1 MDTATY
7 KSSVPD
13 PKKGHLSSTFSA
25 VAPHCSALFYP
36 NRAQL
41 LFDEDDIVI
50 QQLLAFVVVSHVDVT
65 CLNHIL
71 DVLCCTV
78 CGRLVSEGRLIFK
91 IWGQVLDGNR
101 SHQLTLTVVTTRRQL

>member
-41 LFDEDDIVI
+41 LFDGDDIVI
-50 QQLLAFVVVSHVDVT
+50 QQLLLTVVDVLHVDVSS

-78 CGRLVSEGRLIFK
+78 FVDILCYRDVSSL
-91 IWGQVLDGNR
+91 
-101 SHQLTLTVVTTRRQL
+101 

>member
-1 MDTATY
+1 MDTAY
-7 KSSVPD
+7 KSSVPN
-13 PKKGHLSSTFSA
+13 PKNGHLSTKSSA
-25 VAPHCSALFYP
+25 VAPHSSALLYP

-50 QQLLAFVVVSHVDVT
+50 HQLLAFVVVSHVDVT

-78 CGRLVSEGRLIFK
+78 CGRLVLQGRLIFMTRGRF
-91 IWGQVLDGNR
+91 WT
-101 SHQLTLTVVTTRRQL
+101 STVATT

>member
-7 KSSVPD
+7 KSSVPN
-13 PKKGHLSSTFSA
+13 PKNGHVSTTSSA
-25 VAPHCSALFYP
+25 VAPHVSALFYP

-50 QQLLAFVVVSHVDVT
+50 QQLLLTVVDVLHVDVSS

-78 CGRLVSEGRLIFK
+78 FVDVLCYRDVSSL
-91 IWGQVLDGNR
+91 
-101 SHQLTLTVVTTRRQL
+101 